1 MSDATCAAIGC
12 DRPLQAK
19 GYCSAHYRRFRSG
32 EDVNAPMRK
41 RREQYDDCS
50 VDGCSKVSFARGFC
64 SMHYWR
70 WRTKGDVGPAES
82 VHLGR
87 YVMRH
92 GYVVMHVP
100 DHPDAHAK
108 GYVLEHRLVMEHM
121 LGRRL
126 ERWENVHHVNGI
138 RSDNRP
144 ENLEL
149 WTKAQPAGQRVADL
163 VAWVVEHYPAEVAAA
178 LSSGD
183 QQS

>member
-1 MSDATCAAIGC
+1 
-12 DRPLQAK
+12 
-19 GYCSAHYRRFRSG
+19 
-32 EDVNAPMRK
+32 
-41 RREQYDDCS
+41 
-50 VDGCSKVSFARGFC
+50 
-64 SMHYWR
+64 
-70 WRTKGDVGPAES
+70 
-82 VHLGR
+82 
-87 YVMRH
+87 
-92 GYVVMHVP
+92 MHVP